1 MVKHELKT
9 FITICWCFLRQF
21 ILTASTLERAKSALS
36 VLSDKDFAEQL
47 GISASTVV
55 GYKQRGV
62 VPLEQ
67 CIKIAEKTGVSLD
80 WLILGK
86 EVEQAPAAPVLSV
99 EQQMLLVG
107 WNSLDKEA
115 QDYVFNI
122 VRCLA
127 RGESVLEATRHTIN
141 IHASAGQVNAG
152 NGNIEN
158 LNMGK

>member
-1 MVKHELKT
+1 MIFRE
-9 FITICWCFLRQF
+9 IF
-21 ILTASTLERAKSALS
+21 ILQLNAVERAKAALGVKTDLDFSKSLGVAAS
-36 VLSDKDFAEQL
+36 V
-47 GISASTVV
+47 IN
-55 GYKQRGV
+55 GYKRRET

-86 EVEQAPAAPVLSV
+86 EVEQAPAAPALSV